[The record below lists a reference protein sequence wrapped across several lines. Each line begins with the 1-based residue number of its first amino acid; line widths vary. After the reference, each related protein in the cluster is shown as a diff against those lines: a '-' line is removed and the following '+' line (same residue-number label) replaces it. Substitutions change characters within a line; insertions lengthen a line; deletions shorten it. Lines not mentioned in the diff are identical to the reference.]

1 MKVFRILLLLAI
13 FIRSYCQNT
22 NTFLTALA
30 SSSSYWVH
38 QTTHTLSQYTKCF
51 QYGILEGYGM
61 TKFLL
66 GQKYEVLK
74 NISDTDTKVDICHWY
89 THVLEIRDA
98 NFTMNM
104 TRLWDRKNITYKLKY
119 WNNTEKCFILQFNV
133 DAFQAQDLGEDDLE
147 RDLLHGYSA
156 HYDHFDAPEVEGREQ
171 SVNEQ

>member
-1 MKVFRILLLLAI
+1 MEVFRILLLLAI

-38 QTTHTLSQYTKCF
+38 QTTYALSPYTKCF
-51 QYGILEGYGM
+51 QYGILEGYLM
-61 TKFLL
+61 TEFIL

-74 NISDTDTKVDICHWY
+74 NTSDTNTKVDICHWY

-104 TRLWDRKNITYKLKY
+104 TRLW
-119 WNNTEKCFILQFNV
+119 
-133 DAFQAQDLGEDDLE
+133 AFQAQDLGEDDLE

-156 HYDHFDAPEVEGREQ
+156 HYDQFDAPEVEGREQ